1 MSCVRQKKRNNQS
14 NPLSIIFSRSDDT
27 EVPKTVKNLILSYT
41 NQTLEEFDDNDFTQK
56 LFFSCLD
63 QLNTSEMHQIIAGA
77 KISNYRILTANA
89 YALLSVAI
97 EACIS
102 ITLTN

>member
-56 LFFSCLD
+56 LFFLVSINLILLKCTKSSPV
-63 QLNTSEMHQIIAGA
+63 QKFPIIE
-77 KISNYRILTANA
+77 Y
-89 YALLSVAI
+89 
-97 EACIS
+97 
-102 ITLTN
+102 